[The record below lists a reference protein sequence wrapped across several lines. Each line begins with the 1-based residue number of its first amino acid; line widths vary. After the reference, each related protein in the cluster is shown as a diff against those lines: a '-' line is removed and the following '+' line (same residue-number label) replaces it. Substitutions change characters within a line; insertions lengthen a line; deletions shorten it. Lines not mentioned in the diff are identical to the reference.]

1 MRSTYDLKSGKA
13 RAESLGFLQPSQQPR
28 AELEKEMKV
37 FELRCCSAEFLNGRG
52 IGQLC
57 QTSRLPVAS
66 RHHLMRPDRRHSVAV
81 VAATAIHQTRVRN
94 DDDCSHHARSP
105 ATQQIE
111 GVTGR
116 RAPLTGAPDGIYCRV
131 GGRRYWPNTYRLSV
145 TDAAQQRHTPLRL
158 CPQNIRSSL
167 MQAIKC
173 TKSKIIADTTITL
186 SASQNVSMSYESYVL
201 RI

>member
-1 MRSTYDLKSGKA
+1 
-13 RAESLGFLQPSQQPR
+13 
-28 AELEKEMKV
+28 MKV

-52 IGQLC
+52 IGQSC

-81 VAATAIHQTRVRN
+81 VAAAAIHQTRVRN

-116 RAPLTGAPDGIYCRV
+116 RVPLTGAPDEIYCRV
-131 GGRRYWPNTYRLSV
+131 GGRRYWPYSYRLYLSQTLRSNV
-145 TDAAQQRHTPLRL
+145 TRHFAFVL
-158 CPQNIRSSL
+158 
-167 MQAIKC
+167 
-173 TKSKIIADTTITL
+173 KI
-186 SASQNVSMSYESYVL
+186 YG
-201 RI
+201 RH